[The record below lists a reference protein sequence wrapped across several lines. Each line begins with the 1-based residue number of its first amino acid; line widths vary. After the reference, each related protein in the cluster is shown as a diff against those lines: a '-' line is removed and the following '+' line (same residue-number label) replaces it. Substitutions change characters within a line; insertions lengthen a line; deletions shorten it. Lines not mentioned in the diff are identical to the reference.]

1 VEIKN
6 VIDNNK
12 KMYPTIDQIDN
23 KKLKKNIPNK
33 WLKLGMSTSIFALLI
48 KKRSLATSI
57 SDIQPLAG
65 DIMVTAGVQAKP
77 ALNTTLPV
85 ISIFMIILSTI
96 LGIRIKSKRKKG
108 INESRIVKVLR
119 LISIILTILVL
130 IQTIIYLND
139 YYGWIYL

>member
-1 VEIKN
+1 MEIKE

-12 KMYPTIDQIDN
+12 KMYPTINQIDN
-23 KKLKKNIPNK
+23 KKLKENIPNK

-57 SDIQPLAG
+57 DDIQPLAG

-77 ALNTTLPV
+77 VLNTTLPV
-85 ISIFMIILSTI
+85 ISIFMIILSVI
-96 LGIRIKSKRKKG
+96 LGIRIKSKRNKG
-108 INESRIVKVLR
+108 INESKIVKVLR
-119 LISIILTILVL
+119 LIFIILTILVL

>member
-1 VEIKN
+1 MEIKN

-85 ISIFMIILSTI
+85 ISIFMIILSAI
-96 LGIRIKSKRKKG
+96 LGIRIKSKMKKG
-108 INESRIVKVLR
+108 INESKIVKVLR